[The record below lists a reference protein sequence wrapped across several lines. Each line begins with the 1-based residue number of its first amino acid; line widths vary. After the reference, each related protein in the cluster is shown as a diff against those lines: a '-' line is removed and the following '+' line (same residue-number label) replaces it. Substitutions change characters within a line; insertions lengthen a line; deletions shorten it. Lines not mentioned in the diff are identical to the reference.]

1 MYKRAGCTTR
11 LADSLVV
18 GSAGLDDVAWP
29 FVVVVV
35 VIGALGFLDASIR
48 WTDLRIRSRRS
59 PELKIRGP
67 TTYPRLYFERF
78 SYSPYSQMRLT
89 DLIHKILND
98 DQPRR
103 WKGRGIIH
111 KPAQSYTKATDLHDR
126 GSRCQA
132 SHHEHMLWIDLPIHD
147 HTLLL
152 EVSVLNACTH
162 DETHLCQPSAALP
175 NAPLIVEST
184 SSSSRL
190 NAGQCSTAPRSF
202 PHGSLFVGS
211 GP

>member
-67 TTYPRLYFERF
+67 TTYPRLYFERRTLGHNDTERRPTPALERKR
-78 SYSPYSQMRLT
+78 YYSQAAAFCTITLSQRNP
-89 DLIHKILND
+89 I
-98 DQPRR
+98 QRR
-103 WKGRGIIH
+103 RTCMTEARVVKLRI
-111 KPAQSYTKATDLHDR
+111 
-126 GSRCQA
+126 
-132 SHHEHMLWIDLPIHD
+132 
-147 HTLLL
+147 
-152 EVSVLNACTH
+152 
-162 DETHLCQPSAALP
+162 
-175 NAPLIVEST
+175 T
-184 SSSSRL
+184 SICC
-190 NAGQCSTAPRSF
+190 G
-202 PHGSLFVGS
+202 
-211 GP
+211 